1 MNKKSI
7 VLFDIDYTL
16 FDAEKFKKKIFL
28 ETVKAVGHKKTNDVE
43 DKIRDLYAASRRIN
57 GFFNQRLFVR
67 DLVSEFNLITSP
79 SQLGKLIFK
88 ESTFRGNM
96 YKETKQVLNLL
107 SRNKLL
113 RIGIFSTG
121 YDRFQ
126 RKKIKEIEDF
136 LHKEHIYIF
145 VFKDR
150 ELSNIIKRYKTHSL
164 YLIDD
169 HLGILYMAKRV
180 KKKVFTIWVKRGR
193 FAENQKNIPGFE
205 PDAEVEN

>member
-1 MNKKSI
+1 
-7 VLFDIDYTL
+7 
-16 FDAEKFKKKIFL
+16 
-28 ETVKAVGHKKTNDVE
+28 
-43 DKIRDLYAASRRIN
+43 
-57 GFFNQRLFVR
+57 
-67 DLVSEFNLITSP
+67 
-79 SQLGKLIFK
+79 
-88 ESTFRGNM
+88 M

-193 FAENQKNIPGFE
+193 FAENQKNIPKFE
-205 PDAEVEN
+205 PDAVIENLSEVVKIVSHDAETESDSVKHMGLSYSGSTRHSHCRDASSILARSTICKGGRASC